1 MQEKFS
7 PTIIERS
14 SSNPNLGSGESLVFV
29 GSDPLRHSKNG
40 VMVNEVCVTSKPD
53 NCKNCIVKSFCP
65 SN

>member
-14 SSNPNLGSGESLVFV
+14 SSNLNLGSGERLVFV

-40 VMVNEVCVTSKPD
+40 VMISEVCLSSNTN
-53 NCKNCIVKSFCP
+53 NCKICVIKNFCP